1 MGQGVKKTLAAVAA
15 LSSLFVVASASADS
29 VKDSWATGA
38 PADPQWEAMAI
49 PLLSA
54 DLVTV
59 PEDMQPSALKLLAK
73 RSIVAITPAQAAKMT
88 GGAVPVAA
96 PIAAAAAGTPAP
108 APAPDT
114 TATTPVTTDASAPA
128 VTDSTSTT
136 PTATAAVGP
145 ASAAAP
151 ATPAPAAP
159 PATGKLKPYLVRG
172 VLLVGANGGFTAERR
187 DDGLWIAY
195 NGVSGTA
202 PAALHRALVVFL
214 PAPPAHLYITADY
227 LN

>member
-1 MGQGVKKTLAAVAA
+1 
-15 LSSLFVVASASADS
+15 
-29 VKDSWATGA
+29 
-38 PADPQWEAMAI
+38 MAI

-54 DLVTV
+54 DLITV

-73 RSIVAITPAQAAKMT
+73 RSIVAISPAQAAKMT
-88 GGAVPVAA
+88 GGAVPVTTVA
-96 PIAAAAAGTPAP
+96 PAAP
-108 APAPDT
+108 APVPAATPDT
-114 TATTPVTTDASAPA
+114 SMAPATTDASLPATADTTAP
-128 VTDSTSTT
+128 TT
-136 PTATAAVGP
+136 TAAVAPVP
-145 ASAAAP
+145 AATPAP

-159 PATGKLKPYLVRG
+159 PVSGKLKPYLVRG

-214 PAPPAHLYITADY
+214 PAPPAHLYVTADY